1 VQARRTRASDMPK
14 RLCNT
19 ARGDPA
25 PKCRRDSDGTN
36 DLRAVAE
43 VLMQLDIP
51 VQQVLKATHGSGL
64 TKSDCNSDLTA
75 FSRMWT
81 PYGTVA
87 TTMEMP
93 TTDGGTLTIHYNNP
107 FSYLYAAATVNNAFG
122 SFIHDHLTAK
132 IDIWKFMDNDE
143 STVKQECP
151 ERDDGQEKFTCKDC
165 GSDKE
170 VGQAYILTF
179 CDDNAD
185 AEDEQ
190 KRNRKCTTLADL
202 QGKSARCTDCHRL
215 RTRLTTVLKRNSNV
229 RGSWGE
235 ISKETKQQFMKD
247 NATLMGDQL
256 AKRMT
261 EVVCEH
267 KIHKQIAVLSECR

>member
-1 VQARRTRASDMPK
+1 MTALKRPGSDSPTEPKRAKKATLKGFFEKASGCGERDGDETSNAAERDGDETSNAASD
-14 RLCNT
+14 T
-19 ARGDPA
+19 ARSPQDEAKA
-25 PKCRRDSDGTN
+25 PPKLKVPKAKHSN
-36 DLRAVAE
+36 VP
-43 VLMQLDIP
+43 DI
-51 VQQVLKATHGSGL
+51 H
-64 TKSDCNSDLTA
+64 
-75 FSRMWT
+75 
-81 PYGTVA
+81 
-87 TTMEMP
+87 
-93 TTDGGTLTIHYNNP
+93 
-107 FSYLYAAATVNNAFG
+107 
-122 SFIHDHLTAK
+122 TAK
-132 IDIWKFMDNDE
+132 IDIWKIIDKDE
-143 STVKQECP
+143 PTVKQGSPECD
-151 ERDDGQEKFTCKDC
+151 EGQEKFTCNDC
-165 GSDKE
+165 GCDKE
-170 VGQAYILTF
+170 IGQAYITSF
-179 CDDNAD
+179 YDDNAD

-247 NATLMGDQL
+247 HATLMGDQL